1 MKADQEASKELEEKG
16 IYRPGSNASKEDV
29 DKGKY
34 DTGSDYQRVAQAV
47 TAALQ
52 GLAGG
57 DIGSALAGAS
67 APYLAQLIKKTTGD
81 NAALNTMAHAV
92 LGAAVAQAQGNSAIA
107 GAAGA
112 AGGELAAR
120 LITQQL
126 YGTSDTNTLSEE
138 QKQTVSAL
146 ATLAAGIAEAFYN
159 S

>member
-1 MKADQEASKELEEKG
+1 MTDIVRTEGQLKADQEASKELEEKG

-67 APYLAQLIKKTTGD
+67 APYLA
-81 NAALNTMAHAV
+81 
-92 LGAAVAQAQGNSAIA
+92 
-107 GAAGA
+107 
-112 AGGELAAR
+112 
-120 LITQQL
+120 
-126 YGTSDTNTLSEE
+126 
-138 QKQTVSAL
+138 
-146 ATLAAGIAEAFYN
+146 
-159 S
+159 